1 MGLIAIEGMQF
12 YAFHGF
18 YKEEQTLGGKYSVD
32 VYVKTNFLQAAEN
45 DLLQKT
51 INYET
56 IFAIAE
62 REMQQPSKLIEHV
75 CKRILDATAS
85 EFSTIEYIKV
95 RVNKFQPPLK
105 GNVDKVYVELEQSF
119 SA

>member
-1 MGLIAIEGMQF
+1 MGVIAVEGMQF
-12 YAFHGF
+12 YAFHGY

-32 VYVKTNFLQAAEN
+32 VYIKTDFLQAAEN

-62 REMQQPSKLIEHV
+62 KEMQQSSKLIEHV
-75 CKRILDATAS
+75 GNRILNAIII
-85 EFSTIEYIKV
+85 EFQNISHIKV
-95 RVNKFQPPLK
+95 RINKFQPPLK
-105 GNVDKVYVELEQSF
+105 GNVDKVYIELEQSF